1 MAITRSRVSNV
12 FHSCRKPA
20 LLAGHPG
27 HELKVF
33 GWVAEYKPRVYVI
46 TEGSGR
52 QGVPRLS
59 STAQLLAGLGV
70 EKDRVFGWISDRDLY
85 RATLAG
91 DTGLFLALLDCIT
104 ESFIANCVD
113 LVVGDAMEGF
123 NPAHDLCR
131 TLIDASV
138 EAVSRKTGR
147 RIPNYK
153 FCLTEWER
161 SRREHHG
168 PECSHFI
175 LDNQAL
181 HKKME
186 AAEKYAELKDEVHEA
201 IAIRGKEY
209 FRIECLKTVS
219 EPFCQWDYSGTPE
232 YEIRGEQLVA
242 EGVYP
247 AVIRFEQ
254 HVLPIAAAIR
264 SHVGGSGAHE
274 MSVPDIA
281 RRSPTDSVRPE
292 GIQVPG

>member
-1 MAITRSRVSNV
+1 MAITLARASNA

-20 LLAGHPG
+20 FLAGHPG

-33 GWVAEYKPRVYVI
+33 GWIAEYKPRVYVI

-52 QGVPRLS
+52 QGIPRLS
-59 STAQLLAGLGV
+59 STTRLLAKLGV

-91 DTGLFLALLDCIT
+91 DTGLFLALLDRIT
-104 ESFIANCVD
+104 ESFIVNGVD

-123 NPAHDLCR
+123 NPTHDLCR
-131 TLIDASV
+131 ALVDASV

-147 RIPNYK
+147 RIPNYR

-181 HKKME
+181 YKKIE
-186 AAEKYAELKDEVHEA
+186 AAEKYAELKEEVHEA

-209 FRIECLKTVS
+209 FRVECLKIVS
-219 EPFCQWDYSGTPE
+219 EPFCQWDDSGTPE
-232 YEIRGEQLVA
+232 YEIRGEQRVA
-242 EGVYP
+242 EGAYP

-254 HVLPIAAAIR
+254 HVGPIAAAIR
-264 SHVGGSGAHE
+264 SYATGKGTYSIGA
-274 MSVPDIA
+274 PDTA
-281 RRSPTDSVRPE
+281 MPLSTDAVRRGRV
-292 GIQVPG
+292 QVPG

>member
-1 MAITRSRVSNV
+1 MAITLSRASNV
-12 FHSCRKPA
+12 FHSCRRPA
-20 LLAGHPG
+20 FLAGHPG

-33 GWVAEYKPRVYVI
+33 GWIDEYKPRVYVI

-59 STAQLLAGLGV
+59 STAELLAGLGV
-70 EKDRVFGWISDRDLY
+70 EKDPVFGWISDRDLY
-85 RATLAG
+85 RATLAR

-104 ESFIANCVD
+104 ESFIVNCVD

-131 TLIDASV
+131 TLVDASV

-161 SRREHHG
+161 SRREDHG

-181 HKKME
+181 NKKIE

-232 YEIRGEQLVA
+232 YEVRGEQRVA

-264 SHVGGSGAHE
+264 SHGVGTRTYETSA
-274 MSVPDIA
+274 PDAA
-281 RRSPTDSVRPE
+281 RRSPTDSARRE